1 MPNPPSHAAHTTSS
15 ESSLTLATLKR
26 VFGFDTFRG
35 SQAAIV
41 NTVLGGG
48 DALVLMPTGGG
59 KSLCYQLPALLR
71 NGVAIVVS
79 PLIALMQDQVDAL
92 NELGVAA
99 SFLNSS
105 LSMEDAN
112 RVERDLRSGK
122 LKLVY
127 VAPER
132 LNTARFLALLDDLY
146 ERDEIALFAIDEAH
160 CVSQWGHDFRED
172 YLQLT
177 VLHDRFPKVPRIAL
191 TATADEATREE
202 IRNKL
207 ALQEAAQFVSSF
219 DRPNIHYTVADRSDE
234 RKQLLEFL
242 DDHEDEAGI
251 VYCISRAKVDD
262 TASWL
267 KSRGFNAMPYHAG
280 LDADT
285 RRGHQTRFL
294 QDDAVVMVATVAF
307 GMGIDKPDV
316 RFVAHL
322 DLPKSIEGYYQET
335 GRAGR
340 DGAPAFAWM
349 TYGLADVVK
358 QLRFIEESDAGEDFK
373 RLQKNRL
380 DRLLA
385 LAETTDCRRAVLLDY
400 FSEPQPAGY
409 RCMNCDNCNSPPET
423 WDATKPAQMFLS
435 AAVRTGQFFGGGHL
449 IDVLRGSKSEKVL
462 ARGHDKLPVYGIGA
476 AFDADVWR
484 IVIRQL
490 ISRGALFADA
500 ESYGALKLTEAA
512 RPLLRGEEVLRL
524 RTIVVKPKGSA
535 KLPRERS
542 KSASKSSNA
551 ALEHMDSAARARYAA
566 LKAWRS
572 QTALAASVPAFVVF
586 SDATLR
592 GIAERNPS
600 SSQQL
605 LEVSGV
611 GEAKLA
617 NYGAA
622 LLALLSTEHAEVAE
636 LVADEGAIEQ
646 ARSVGLTGT
655 IGLSYALF
663 KSGHSVQAISQS
675 RVLAPTTV
683 FTHLATAITANALTL
698 SEVLP
703 DASPESIE
711 RMRQALTKAKLTAST
726 GTLKAAFE
734 DMGEEGHY
742 GWLRCVEADMNRTH

>member
-1 MPNPPSHAAHTTSS
+1 MPHAPSPAAHTTAS
-15 ESSLTLATLKR
+15 EPSQTLATLKR
-26 VFGFDTFRG
+26 VFGFDSFRG

-41 NTVLGGG
+41 STVLGGG

-105 LSMEDAN
+105 LSMDDAN

-132 LNTARFLALLDDLY
+132 LNTPRFLALLDELN
-146 ERDEIALFAIDEAH
+146 EREEIALFAIDEAH
-160 CVSQWGHDFRED
+160 CVSQWGHDFRAD

-207 ALQEAAQFVSSF
+207 ALQDAAQFVSSF
-219 DRPNIHYTVADRSDE
+219 DRPNIHYTVADRIDE

-251 VYCISRAKVDD
+251 VYCISRSKVDD

-285 RRGHQTRFL
+285 RREHQTRFL

-358 QLRFIEESDAGEDFK
+358 QLRFIDESDAGDDFK

-490 ISRGALFADA
+490 ISRGAVFADA

-512 RPLLRGEEVLRL
+512 RPLLRGEETLRL
-524 RTIVVKPKGSA
+524 RAIIAKPKGGA

-542 KSASKSSNA
+542 KSVSKSSNT
-551 ALEHMDSAARARYAA
+551 ALEQMDSAARARYAA

-600 SSQQL
+600 SSEQL

-622 LLALLSTEHAEVAE
+622 LLALLSSEHAEVAE

-698 SEVLP
+698 NEVLP

-742 GWLRCVEADMNRTH
+742 GWLRCVEADLNRTH

>member
-1 MPNPPSHAAHTTSS
+1 MPNPPSPAAHTTSS

-207 ALQEAAQFVSSF
+207 ALQDAAQFVSSF

-280 LDADT
+280 LDANT
-285 RRGHQTRFL
+285 RREHQTRFL

-636 LVADEGAIEQ
+636 LVADEGAIEE

-683 FTHLATAITANALTL
+683 FTHLATAITANTLTL
-698 SEVLP
+698 EEVLP
-703 DASPESIE
+703 DASLELIE

-734 DMGEEGHY
+734 DMGEDGHY